1 MVKVPL
7 FYSLTIC
14 LTFVCLVPVC
24 LFVVV
29 VDDVIAD
36 VSICSQ
42 YLVNCTSSVLRS
54 GYEIDKTSGLNPDLP
69 RLSKSTK
76 QEETGY
82 KRNT

>member
-29 VDDVIAD
+29 VVDDVIAD
-36 VSICSQ
+36 VSLI
-42 YLVNCTSSVLRS
+42 L
-54 GYEIDKTSGLNPDLP
+54 
-69 RLSKSTK
+69 
-76 QEETGY
+76 
-82 KRNT
+82 

>member
-36 VSICSQ
+36 VSLI
-42 YLVNCTSSVLRS
+42 L
-54 GYEIDKTSGLNPDLP
+54 
-69 RLSKSTK
+69 
-76 QEETGY
+76 
-82 KRNT
+82 